1 MALFGGKKEET
12 PGLIGVDIG
21 TTGIKAVEIL
31 DQAGKSQLGTY
42 GQAHF
47 KETEMTRGSVLTE
60 PKSGG
65 LVLKAIAEESGMKV
79 RVANAS
85 LPSHEVFHA
94 IFTVPPS
101 KEIAQMEES
110 ARKRVSTL
118 LPKPIDEMVLDIL
131 VIDRPEE
138 KEGLEHSRVLVSGAP
153 KELVLN
159 YTALFAQSGIVL
171 QSLETEAFGLIRSLI
186 GKDKSRVMIVDIG
199 HDRTTVTIVQEGF
212 PFLHRSIATGGN
224 DVTKRIAQMMTI
236 DLDEAEQV
244 KRDLAEAESK
254 EVPKFI
260 IDALQPILHEMR
272 YSLDL
277 YAGQEF
283 HSYNTVEKIIVTGG
297 SAHLPYLDPY
307 LSKALNINVYL
318 GDPWARVSAPSGLRP
333 ALDEN
338 GPSFAVAI
346 GLAMKG
352 RK

>member
-21 TTGIKAVEIL
+21 TTGIKAVEL
-31 DQAGKSQLGTY
+31 FDEAGKSRLGTY

-47 KETEMTRGSVLTE
+47 KESEMNRGTVLTS

-65 LVLKAIAEESGMKV
+65 PVLKAIADQAGMKV
-79 RVANAS
+79 RTANAS

-94 IFTVPPS
+94 IFTVPLS
-101 KEIAQMEES
+101 KELAVMEE
-110 ARKRVSTL
+110 AAKKRVTTL
-118 LPKPIDEMVLDIL
+118 LPKPIDEMILDIL
-131 VIDRPEE
+131 VIDKPEE
-138 KEGLEHSRVLVSGAP
+138 KSEAKHARVLVSGAP

-159 YTALFAQSGIVL
+159 YTALFAESGIAL

-224 DVTKRIAQMMTI
+224 DVTKRIAQMMNI
-236 DLDEAEQV
+236 DLNEAEQV

-260 IDALQPILHEMR
+260 VDALQPILHEMR
-272 YSLDL
+272 FSLDL
-277 YAGQEF
+277 YAQQEF

-318 GDPWARVSAPSGLRP
+318 GDPWARIAIPAGLRP

-352 RK
+352 KR